1 MGGKKPGSVDKEIAL
16 RIKACRASRGLSQTE
31 LAAQLGVTFQQ
42 VQKYEQ
48 GINRIGAGRLYEMA
62 RIFGIPVQ
70 TFFPE
75 GDQSAPT
82 EVPDTLKVSEF
93 MLSTDGWRLC
103 RAFLEISSPQ
113 TRKSIIALVQQLS
126 EAEHA
131 RHGSGQPS
139 AAS

>member
-16 RIKACRASRGLSQTE
+16 RLKACRASRGLSQTE
-31 LAAQLGVTFQQ
+31 LAGQLGVTFQQ

-70 TFFPE
+70 TFFPSA
-75 GDQSAPT
+75 DDAAPT
-82 EVPDTLKVSEF
+82 ELPDTLRVSEF

-103 RAFLEISSPQ
+103 RAFLEIASPQ
-113 TRKSIIALVQQLS
+113 TRRSIIALVQQLS
-126 EAEHA
+126 EAE
-131 RHGSGQPS
+131 RTRLNSGLPP
-139 AAS
+139 AAA